1 MELVKQLHS
10 LYERYNDRK
19 YVHPDPLEFLYNYPD
34 IKDREVAGLIAALL
48 AYGRVAQI
56 LKSVSTVL
64 EFTGKPFEYLKNSTK
79 KNIYDDFKSFKH
91 RFTTGEDISSLL
103 FSIKEI
109 INDYGSL
116 NNCFSKGFDKNDETI
131 LPALRNFIKKFGDK
145 IDNRYNS
152 LLSIPEGSSA
162 FKRFNLYLRWMARKD
177 NVDPGGWEGIPA
189 SKLIVP
195 LDVHMYRICCGLN
208 FTKRKQA
215 DIKSAL
221 IITNSFRSFS
231 PDDPVMFDFA
241 LTRLGMTKDDS
252 LNDLLRECLIP
263 KEIII

>member
-1 MELVKQLHS
+1 MELGVQLQN
-10 LYERYNDRK
+10 LYEKYNDRK
-19 YVHPDPLEFLYNYPD
+19 YVYPDPLEFLYKYPEL
-34 IKDREVAGLIAALL
+34 KDREVAGLIAALL
-48 AYGRVAQI
+48 AYGRVQQI

-64 EFTGKPFEYLKNSTK
+64 DFIGEPFNYLKNSTK
-79 KNIYDDFKSFKH
+79 KDIYSDFKCFKH

-109 INDYGSL
+109 INDWGSL
-116 NNCFSKGFDKNDETI
+116 SNCFYIGFDKNADTV
-131 LPALRNFIKKFGDK
+131 LPALRVFIKKFGEK
-145 IDNRYNS
+145 IDNKYNS

-162 FKRFNLYLRWMARKD
+162 FKRFNLYLRWMIRKD
-177 NVDPGGWEGIPA
+177 NVDPGGWTGIPQ

-221 IITNSFRSFS
+221 NITHNFRSFS

-241 LTRLGMTKDDS
+241 LTRLGMNKDDK
-252 LNDLLRECLIP
+252 LNILLRELNI
-263 KEIII
+263 